1 MDDETKTTDNVEETT
16 EEKYDWRDEPGAK
29 AMGKKIA
36 DLEKK
41 LAQAAQ
47 ASQEAAEKRERKKL
61 EDREQ
66 YDAIVKDLENKM
78 ASLQSDYES
87 KMVAKD
93 LDIALT
99 RAGFTNPLLLQ
110 GAKAGYDGTSSID
123 DYVEGL
129 LADEATQALLT
140 PTKEGA
146 PAAKFT
152 KPSSQSSTKS
162 LDERLKDGDVEAQ
175 KQKLT
180 ELTGINF
187 K

>member
-1 MDDETKTTDNVEETT
+1 MEDEKKPDNVEETT
-16 EEKYDWRDEPGAK
+16 EEKKYDYREEPGFK
-29 AMGKKIA
+29 AMTKKVA

-41 LAQAAQ
+41 LAAAAQ

-61 EDREQ
+61 EDREH

-78 ASLQSDYES
+78 ASLQSDYEA
-87 KMVAKD
+87 KIVAKD

-99 RAGFTNPLLLQ
+99 RAGFTNPLLLK
-110 GAKAGYDGTSSID
+110 GAKAGYDGTASIEE
-123 DYVEGL
+123 YVEGL
-129 LADEATQALLT
+129 LADEATQALLA
-140 PTKEGA
+140 PAKEGA
-146 PAAKFT
+146 PAARFT

-162 LDERLKDGDVEAQ
+162 LDERLKDGDPEAQ
-175 KQKLT
+175 KQKLA